1 MDMCFCCCCAHCSR
15 NCLDCVA
22 GGGATTSST
31 NTTTT
36 TRINAAPPD
45 RMKSTGRRGSG
56 SRNGKSSSTLNKC
69 HWHWMMLLLIIF
81 LFGVTVCL
89 LSANTKEE
97 ENSVCGTAAGVTG
110 DGGCGSCCR
119 VTSIAALR
127 HFVSEWSGCS
137 MKYPLSSSHSYHQYG
152 QLERRSRWRR
162 NEWEEEKKKEEEHVG
177 RQSSRARANV
187 RDWEDE
193 NDSWGDGVPREKQR
207 RQCNLVQRILQLDS
221 GIKSIQF
228 LGSLLQR
235 HPCTI
240 NHTKAGRSKASEEE
254 GIIKSK
260 PIRMDQ
266 EGRRISMFFL
276 VQTVAGHSLP
286 EVDQWILTNGNQNYP
301 VQIVTSFR
309 RSEKR
314 QQRHRPRLRVA
325 TERGPPKGNPRE
337 MLNKSFVVK
346 NQFTSQFPRMPRRP
360 HELVDNEDNLE
371 ATRGDNPAD
380 ADDGPA
386 TYPTGQHRNFH
397 FLRKLQFFDEG
408 EEEEEEELEVQADDD
423 GGGLEYEEA
432 SDVTVRA
439 EALDMESEGQEPI
452 QIGSITRT
460 KRIAKTIDGLEE
472 DLLSQSG
479 ASKLNP
485 VLLANPQRSPFNP
498 YSNTSITLRGLERFL
513 ELVQQSSSSPLK
525 RRAISPTFR
534 SRHEDSQLFRL
545 EQRLN
550 GGGGGV
556 GGRRN
561 GSAKKCK
568 PNGTS
573 KTCRRRKGMRRKAQ
587 TNVDNV
593 QFRSVAKNGSSR
605 TEKLNLPASGN
616 SRKSSGDKWKF
627 ILENFCA
634 KSHLHGQLPK
644 LIAKL
649 EKQQRAAAGA
659 TGLKTKSK
667 GEANNN
673 QDHGQL
679 SANGDNNNKSRA
691 KVDQDRRPLKD
702 DDSAVVQEDGQ
713 DEAEEDEEE
722 EDELSLARTTDSLR
736 LEVIKEQIL
745 KKLGLKRAPNITN
758 TWTAAESSP
767 PPLPVDGRHND
778 TDNSSSRSSN
788 GRRMVEKKTA
798 NFMFGIGPSGI
809 QLPNNNSQFFI
820 HDGHTRPMDQD
831 LFLSKELILATLYR
845 AQLDSVSH
853 QQQSHDGSYANPTY
867 GQATNRLFDDLHAD
881 DRRRRRKGRKR
892 KRKPHDGWSVDGEDD
907 SRDEEGKRGDDN
919 DDGDSQRASEAL
931 KSHTRR
937 YLEEEFGGAHEDD
950 GDDDFDEEDAF
961 EERSHRYQWENNQ
974 QDDGGQ
980 GEFNYGQSREII
992 TFAERGKSR
1001 VIA

>member
-1 MDMCFCCCCAHCSR
+1 
-15 NCLDCVA
+15 
-22 GGGATTSST
+22 
-31 NTTTT
+31 
-36 TRINAAPPD
+36 
-45 RMKSTGRRGSG
+45 
-56 SRNGKSSSTLNKC
+56 
-69 HWHWMMLLLIIF
+69 MMLLLIIF

-89 LSANTKEE
+89 LSSSNDETE
-97 ENSVCGTAAGVTG
+97 CRTAAGTG
-110 DGGCGSCCR
+110 DSCR

-127 HFVSEWSGCS
+127 HFVAEWSGCS
-137 MKYPLSSSHSYHQYG
+137 TKYSLSSSRSYHQYG
-152 QLERRSRWRR
+152 QLERKSSRRR
-162 NEWEEEKKKEEEHVG
+162 KDEWVEGEQKKEHEG
-177 RQSSRARANV
+177 RRSRARANV
-187 RDWEDE
+187 RDWEE
-193 NDSWGDGVPREKQR
+193 NDSWGDGLPLVKQQKQQ
-207 RQCNLVQRILQLDS
+207 QCKLLQRILQLDS

-228 LGSLLQR
+228 LGSRLQR
-235 HPCTI
+235 HHLCTI
-240 NHTKAGRSKASEEE
+240 NYTKAAAVGGEKIRSNTM
-254 GIIKSK
+254 G
-260 PIRMDQ
+260 MNQ
-266 EGRRISMFFL
+266 EGYSMIL
-276 VQTVAGHSLP
+276 LLIQIEAGNSVP
-286 EVDQWILTNGNQNYP
+286 EMDLDSAWTLTNGNQNYP
-301 VQIVTSFR
+301 VEIVTSFR
-309 RSEKR
+309 RAEKR
-314 QQRHRPRLRVA
+314 QQRHRPRLREA
-325 TERGPPKGNPRE
+325 KDNPRE

-346 NQFTSQFPRMPRRP
+346 NQFRSQFPRMPRGQ
-360 HELVDNEDNLE
+360 HELVDNKDDLE

-380 ADDGPA
+380 ELDSDDGPA
-386 TYPTGQHRNFH
+386 TYSTGQHRNFN
-397 FLRKLQFFDEG
+397 FLRKLQYFDEG
-408 EEEEEEELEVQADDD
+408 EEEEEEEVQDDNDGEV
-423 GGGLEYEEA
+423 LEYEKE
-432 SDVTVRA
+432 SESTVRA
-439 EALDMESEGQEPI
+439 EASEIIESQGQEPI
-452 QIGSITRT
+452 EIDSNGLTSITRKKKT
-460 KRIAKTIDGLEE
+460 TIDGLEE
-472 DLLSQSG
+472 DLLSQSNSAAW
-479 ASKLNP
+479 ASKFSP
-485 VLLANPQRSPFNP
+485 VLFANPKRSPFNP
-498 YSNTSITLRGLERFL
+498 HSNASITLKGLELFL
-513 ELVQQSSSSPLK
+513 ELVQQSSSSSSSSTMPLK

-534 SRHEDSQLFRL
+534 SRHEDSQLYRL

-550 GGGGGV
+550 GGRQRTRTSNSSSGGG

-593 QFRSVAKNGSSR
+593 QFRSVAKNGKTSSSSFENR
-605 TEKLNLPASGN
+605 IVPASGN

-649 EKQQRAAAGA
+649 EKQQRAAGRIM
-659 TGLKTKSK
+659 SK
-667 GEANNN
+667 GEANN

-679 SANGDNNNKSRA
+679 TANTNKNNNRNNNNNRRA
-691 KVDQDRRPLKD
+691 KVDQDQDRRPLPV
-702 DDSAVVQEDGQ
+702 DDSAMVQEEGD
-713 DEAEEDEEE
+713 EEDEEE

-767 PPLPVDGRHND
+767 PPPPVSTPAVDGMHND
-778 TDNSSSRSSN
+778 TDNSSRSSSSN

-798 NFMFGIGPSGI
+798 NFMLGIGPSGI

-881 DRRRRRKGRKR
+881 ERRRRRKGRKR
-892 KRKPHDGWSVDGEDD
+892 KRKPHDGWSVDGGDD
-907 SRDEEGKRGDDN
+907 TRGDATGQRDGDDN
-919 DDGDSQRASEAL
+919 DDSQRASEAL

-937 YLEEEFGGAHEDD
+937 YLEQEF

-992 TFAERGKSR
+992 TFAERGKSS
-1001 VIA
+1001 VDYLGSSQLAFISI